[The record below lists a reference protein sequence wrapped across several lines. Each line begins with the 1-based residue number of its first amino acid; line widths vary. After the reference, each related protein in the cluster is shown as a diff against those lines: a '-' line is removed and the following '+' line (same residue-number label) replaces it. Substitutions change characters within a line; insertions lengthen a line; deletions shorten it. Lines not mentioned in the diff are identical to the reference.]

1 MELKLVKGARE
12 NLELIRDSEK
22 MTGGNE
28 MIVLRPIDSCL
39 PEFLC

>member
-22 MTGGNE
+22 MTGGNDG
-28 MIVLRPIDSCL
+28 LRVQWS
-39 PEFLC
+39 